1 MPNRP
6 DDAPLLSVIIPVYNE
21 APTIAAL
28 LERVRAAPYRK
39 EILVVDDGS
48 GDGTADLLRTWEGR
62 DGVRVLAQP
71 RNLGKGAALRRAIPE
86 TRGDI
91 VIFQDADLEY
101 DPEDYPRLV
110 EPILRHGADAVY
122 GSRFLGAH
130 RVFLF
135 WHRAANWALTLLTN
149 VLFDTNL
156 TDMETGA
163 KAFRGDALRALRLRA
178 RRFDIEPEV
187 TARLFQR
194 RLRVFEVPI
203 TYSGR
208 TYAEGKKIG
217 WRDALQAVWR
227 LLLCRLTRP

>member
-1 MPNRP
+1 MPSPPGP
-6 DDAPLLSVIIPVYNE
+6 DPLLSVIIPVYNE
-21 APTIAAL
+21 AATVAAL

-48 GDGTADLLRTWEGR
+48 RDGTAELLRAWEGR
-62 DGVRVLAQP
+62 DGVRVLAQS

-91 VIFQDADLEY
+91 VVFQDADLEY

-122 GSRFLGAH
+122 GSRFLGPH

-135 WHRAANWALTLLTN
+135 WHRAANWALTQMTN

-163 KAFRGDALRALRLRA
+163 KAFRGEVVRSLRLRA
-178 RRFDIEPEV
+178 LRFDIEPEV
-187 TARLFQR
+187 TARLFQSGC
-194 RLRVFEVPI
+194 RVFEVPI

-217 WRDALQAVWR
+217 WRDAVQAVWR